1 MYRFVSMSVTLKVDH
16 REGKWKECFA
26 ASGASG
32 TDGASGV
39 EEKSNVVYE
48 NLEFGDFQVLVDDQ
62 VKLMIERKSI
72 DDLLASIKDGRYKN
86 QKARVL
92 TQFASNQV
100 YYIIEGKR
108 SAYNSN
114 SVNVKDKIVQSAIIN
129 TMLRDKIAVFFT
141 ASVQE
146 TYQLIMCIYKRV
158 VEDPV
163 NYFVSS
169 ATEQTVVLSSAKDE
183 PSKVWHCMLCQ
194 IPGISDKTATAIVT
208 KWPSFQSMHQELSS
222 VTADQRESVLGELKQ
237 NNRKLG
243 KRTVDGIL
251 KQFF

>member
-1 MYRFVSMSVTLKVDH
+1 MSMSVTLKVDH
-16 REGKWKECFA
+16 REGKWKECYDA
-26 ASGASG
+26 LP
-32 TDGASGV
+32 
-39 EEKSNVVYE
+39 ECKEYNVVYE
-48 NLEFGDFQVLVDDQ
+48 NLEFGDFQYIVEEQ

-92 TQFASNQV
+92 AQFQPQQV

-108 SAYNSN
+108 SAYHS
-114 SVNVKDKIVQSAIIN
+114 SPTSIKDKIVQSAIVN
-129 TMLRDKIAVFFT
+129 TMLRDKISVFFT
-141 ASVQE
+141 SSVQE
-146 TYQLIMCIYKRV
+146 TFQLLLSIYKRIAD
-158 VEDPV
+158 DPT

-208 KWPSFQSMHQELSS
+208 KWPSFQVMNQELQPLTTS
-222 VTADQRESVLGELKQ
+222 AREEALSELKQ

-251 KQFF
+251 KQFY